1 MRLSFVRATR
11 AVALLCCALAVLVV
25 PSAFAGASTATA
37 TASGSLWFVE
47 LSGAPAADGGSIDAL
62 KAEKAAFKAQAAKE
76 RLAYQERLSFNTLWN
91 GISIAASPETAASLG
106 KLDGVKNVWP
116 VLEIEVP
123 ATQSANPDLASAIQ
137 MTGADI
143 AQNELGLSGDGVR
156 VAVMDTGIDYD
167 NASLGGTGTDADP
180 NSGDVSL
187 NGFPNGRVVTGW
199 DFVGDA
205 FNASTSDTTYDPDA
219 HPDPDPDDCQGHGT
233 HVAGIVGASGAITG
247 VAPGVD
253 FGAYRVF
260 GCNGSTTADIM
271 LAAMERALADD
282 MDILNMSIGSAFMTW
297 PQYPTAAGADR
308 LVNKGMV
315 VVASI
320 GNSGADGVYSA
331 GAPGVGRKVIGVASL
346 DNSQLLIRSF
356 TISPDNRSIGF
367 LAGGGSA
374 PIPTSGTSPLARTG
388 TKTTVDDACVP
399 LPAGSLTG
407 KIALIRRG
415 TCNFV
420 VKEQNAYDAGAVG
433 VVLYNN
439 QNTGLLTPAAI
450 PQLPV
455 VFIDRTNGE
464 LINDRLAAGPVD
476 LTWTTDL
483 VQTPNPT
490 AGLAS
495 SFTSYGL
502 TAELDVKPDVAAP
515 GGFIRSTYPLEKG
528 GAATLSGTSMASP
541 HTAGAVALM
550 LEANPNMSAAA
561 IRAALQNTADPARWS
576 LNPGSGLLEPVH
588 RQGAGMIDIDDAI
601 QATTSITPAKLALG
615 ESQAGPQTR
624 TLTIRNTASSAVTYA
639 LSNVSAIGTGNTF
652 PGLSFW
658 LQSQS
663 VSFSQAGVPVTSVTV
678 PAGGSA
684 AVDVTITPSVDPDED
699 KTVYGGYVTF
709 TVGTTKYRVPY
720 AGFVG
725 DYQSLRILDSGSAG
739 IFPTIGRLTGTVSA
753 IDLTPVH
760 TPVAAGATFT
770 MTSGNIPYVLAHFA
784 HQVRKVK
791 IELYN
796 ATTNA
801 RVGEVLRDEYRER
814 NSRRTG
820 TTNDANSD
828 VYMPFAID
836 GSVKKGKG
844 REVVPDGSY
853 YVVFSAE
860 KALGDS
866 ANPAHTETWTSAAF
880 TIDRP

>member
-1 MRLSFVRATR
+1 MKLSFVRAMR

-37 TASGSLWFVE
+37 SASGSLWFVE
-47 LSGAPAADGGSIDAL
+47 LSGAPAADGGSVDAL
-62 KAEKAAFKAQAAKE
+62 KAEKAAFKALAAKE
-76 RLAYQERLSFNTLWN
+76 KLAYKERLSFNTLWN
-91 GISIAASPETAASLG
+91 GISIAASPETASALG
-106 KLDGVKNVWP
+106 KLDGVKNIWP

-123 ATQSANPDLASAIQ
+123 ETASANPDLASAIQ

-143 AQNELGLSGDGVR
+143 AQNELGLSGEGVR
-156 VAVMDTGIDYD
+156 VAVMDTGVDYD
-167 NASLGGTGTDADP
+167 NASLGGTGTDADT
-180 NSGDVSL
+180 NSDDSTL
-187 NGFPNGRVVTGW
+187 NGFPNSRVVVGW
-199 DFVGDA
+199 DFVGNT
-205 FNASTSDTTYDPDA
+205 FNASTSSTSYNPVA
-219 HPDPDPDDCQGHGT
+219 APDPDPDDCNGHGT
-233 HVAGIVGASGAITG
+233 HVAGIVGANGAITG
-247 VAPGVD
+247 VAPGVV

-260 GCNGSTTADIM
+260 GCGGSTTADIM

-346 DNSQLLIRSF
+346 DNSKLLIRSF

-374 PIPTSGTSPLARTG
+374 PIPTSGTFPLARTG
-388 TKTTVDDACVP
+388 TKTTVDDACAP
-399 LPAGSLTG
+399 LPAGSLTD

-420 VKEQNAYDAGAVG
+420 VKQQNALDAGAIG

-439 QNTGLLTPAAI
+439 ADTGLLTPAAI
-450 PQLPV
+450 PQIPV
-455 VFIDRTNGE
+455 VFVTRADGE
-464 LINDRLAAGPVD
+464 LINDRLAVGPVD
-476 LTWTTDL
+476 LTWTADL
-483 VQTPNPT
+483 VQTANPT

-515 GGFIRSTYPLEKG
+515 GGFIRSTYPLERG

-550 LEANPNMSAAA
+550 LEANPSLSAAE
-561 IRAALQNTADPARWS
+561 IREALQNTADPAVWS
-576 LNPGSGLLEPVH
+576 GNPPTGLLEPVH

-601 QATTSITPAKLALG
+601 QTTTWISPSKLALG
-615 ESQAGPQTR
+615 ESEVGAQTR
-624 TLTIRNTASSAVTYA
+624 TLTIRNTSSAPVTYA
-639 LSNVSAIGTGNTF
+639 LSNVSAVGTRNTF
-652 PGLSFW
+652 PALSFL

-663 VSFSQAGVPVTSVTV
+663 VSFSQAGIPVTSVIV
-678 PAGGSA
+678 PAAGSA
-684 AVDVTITPSVDPDED
+684 TVDVTVTPPAGASED
-699 KTVYGGYVTF
+699 KTLYGGYVTL

-725 DYQSLRILDSGSAG
+725 DYQSLRILDSAAAG
-739 IFPTIGRLTGTVSA
+739 IFPAIGRLTGAVSA
-753 IDLTPVH
+753 SDLTPVH

-770 MTSGNIPYVLAHFA
+770 MTGGNVPYVLAHFA

-801 RVGEVLRDEYRER
+801 RVGEALRDEYRER

-844 REVVPDGSY
+844 REQVPDGSY

>member
-1 MRLSFVRATR
+1 MKLSFVRATR

-47 LSGAPAADGGSIDAL
+47 LSGAPAADGGSVDAL
-62 KAEKAAFKAQAAKE
+62 KAEKAAFKALAAKE
-76 RLAYQERLSFNTLWN
+76 KLAYKERLSFHTLWN
-91 GISIAASPETAASLG
+91 GISIGASPETAASLG
-106 KLDGVKNVWP
+106 KLDGVKNIWP
-116 VLEIEVP
+116 VLEIELP
-123 ATQSANPDLASAIQ
+123 ETASANPDLASAIQ

-156 VAVMDTGIDYD
+156 VAVMDTGVDYD
-167 NASLGGTGTDADP
+167 NASLGGSGTDADL
-180 NSGDVSL
+180 NSDDSTL
-187 NGFPNGRVVTGW
+187 SGFPNDRVVAGW
-199 DFVGDA
+199 DFVGNA
-205 FNASTSDTTYDPDA
+205 FNASTSSTSYDPDA

-260 GCNGSTTADIM
+260 GCSGSTTADIM

-346 DNSQLLIRSF
+346 DNTKLLIRSF

-374 PIPTSGTSPLARTG
+374 PIPTFGTFPLARTG
-388 TKTTVDDACVP
+388 TKTTVDDACAP
-399 LPAGSLTG
+399 LPAGSLTD

-420 VKEQNAYDAGAVG
+420 VKQQNALDAGAIG

-439 QNTGLLTPAAI
+439 LDTGLLTPAAI
-450 PQLPV
+450 PQIPV
-455 VFIDRTNGE
+455 VFVNRADGE
-464 LINDRLAAGPVD
+464 LINDRLAVGPVD
-476 LTWTTDL
+476 LTWTANL
-483 VQTPNPT
+483 VQTANPT

-550 LEANPNMSAAA
+550 LEAHPSLSVAE
-561 IRAALQNTADPARWS
+561 IREALQNTADPSVWS
-576 LNPGSGLLEPVH
+576 GNPATGLFEPVH

-601 QATTSITPAKLALG
+601 QTTTWISPSKLALG
-615 ESQAGPQTR
+615 ESEAGAQTR
-624 TLTIRNTASSAVTYA
+624 TLTIRNTSSSPVTYA
-639 LSNVSAIGTGNTF
+639 LSNVSAVGTRNTF
-652 PGLSFW
+652 PALSFL

-663 VSFSQAGVPVTSVTV
+663 VSFSQAGIPATSVIV
-678 PAGGSA
+678 PAAGSA
-684 AVDVTITPSVDPDED
+684 TVDVTITPPAGATED
-699 KTVYGGYVTF
+699 KTLYGGYVTF

-725 DYQSLRILDSGSAG
+725 DYQSLRILDPAAAG
-739 IFPTIGRLTGTVSA
+739 IFPAVGRLTGAVSA
-753 IDLTPVH
+753 TDLTPVH

-770 MTSGNIPYVLAHFA
+770 MTDGNVPYVLAHFA

-791 IELYN
+791 IDLYN
-796 ATTNA
+796 ATTNV
-801 RVGEVLRDEYRER
+801 RVGEALRDEYRER

-844 REVVPDGSY
+844 REPVPDGSY

-866 ANPAHTETWTSAAF
+866 ANPAHTESWTSPVF

>member
-1 MRLSFVRATR
+1 MKLSLVRATR
-11 AVALLCCALAVLVV
+11 AVALLCCAVAVLVV

-37 TASGSLWFVE
+37 SAGGSLWFVE
-47 LSGAPAADGGSIDAL
+47 LSGAPAADGGSLDAL
-62 KAEKAAFKAQAAKE
+62 KAEKAAFKALAAKE
-76 RLAYQERLSFNTLWN
+76 KLAYKERLSFNTLWN

-106 KLDGVKNVWP
+106 KLDGVKNIWP

-123 ATQSANPDLASAIQ
+123 ETASANPELASAIQ

-167 NASLGGTGTDADP
+167 NASLGGSGTDADP
-180 NSGDVSL
+180 NSDDTAL
-187 NGFPNGRVVTGW
+187 NGFPNNRVVVGW
-199 DFVGDA
+199 DFVGNT
-205 FNASTSDTTYDPDA
+205 FNASTSSTSYNPVPA
-219 HPDPDPDDCQGHGT
+219 PDPDPDDCNGHGT
-233 HVAGIVGASGAITG
+233 HVAGIVGANGAITG
-247 VAPGVD
+247 VAPGVV

-260 GCNGSTTADIM
+260 GCGGSTTADIM

-331 GAPGVGRKVIGVASL
+331 GAPGVGRKVIGVGSL
-346 DNSQLLIRSF
+346 DNSKLLVRSF
-356 TISPDNRSIGF
+356 TISPDNTSIGY

-374 PIPTSGTSPLARTG
+374 PIPTSGTFPLARTG
-388 TKTTVDDACVP
+388 TKDSAADACTA
-399 LPAGSLTG
+399 LPAGSLSD

-415 TCNFV
+415 GCDFV
-420 VKEQNAYDAGAVG
+420 VKQANARNAGAIA

-450 PQLPV
+450 PDIPV
-455 VFIDRTNGE
+455 VFIDRPSGE
-464 LINDRLAAGPVD
+464 LINDRLALGPVD
-476 LTWTTDL
+476 LTWTANL
-483 VQTPNPT
+483 VQTANPT

-515 GGFIRSTYPLEKG
+515 GGFIRSTYPLERG

-550 LEANPNMSAAA
+550 LEAHPSLSVAE
-561 IRAALQNTADPARWS
+561 IREALQNTADPAVWS
-576 LNPGSGLLEPVH
+576 GNPGLGFFEPVH

-601 QATTSITPAKLALG
+601 QTTTSISPSKLALG
-615 ESQAGPQTR
+615 ESEAGAQTR
-624 TLTIRNTASSAVTYA
+624 ALTIRNTSSSPVTYA
-639 LSNVSAIGTGNTF
+639 LSNVSAIGTRNTF
-652 PGLSFW
+652 PALGFL

-663 VSFSQAGVPVTSVTV
+663 VSFSQAGVPVASVTV
-678 PAGGSA
+678 PAAGSA
-684 AVDVTITPSVDPDED
+684 TVDVTITPPVGASQD

-725 DYQSLRILDSGSAG
+725 DYQSLRILDSGAAG
-739 IFPTIGRLTGTVSA
+739 IFPAIGRLTGPVSA
-753 IDLTPVH
+753 TDRTPVH

-770 MTSGNIPYVLAHFA
+770 MTGGDIPYVLAHFA
-784 HQVRKVK
+784 HQARQIRV
-791 IELYN
+791 ELFET
-796 ATTNA
+796 ATSK

-820 TTNDANSD
+820 TTTDANTD
-828 VYMPFAID
+828 VYLSFAID
-836 GSVKKGKG
+836 GTVKKGNG
-844 REVVPDGSY
+844 RVAVSDGSY
-853 YVVFSAE
+853 YAVFSVL

-866 ANPAHTETWTSAAF
+866 ANPAHTESWTSAAF

>member
-1 MRLSFVRATR
+1 MKLSFVRAMR

-37 TASGSLWFVE
+37 SASGSLWFVE
-47 LSGAPAADGGSIDAL
+47 LSGAPAADGGSVDAL
-62 KAEKAAFKAQAAKE
+62 KAEKAAFKALAAKE
-76 RLAYQERLSFNTLWN
+76 KLAYKERLSFNTLWN
-91 GISIAASPETAASLG
+91 GISIAASPETASALG
-106 KLDGVKNVWP
+106 KLDGVKNIWP

-123 ATQSANPDLASAIQ
+123 ETASANPDLASAIQ

-143 AQNELGLSGDGVR
+143 AQNELGLSGEGVR
-156 VAVMDTGIDYD
+156 VAVMDTGVDYD
-167 NASLGGTGTDADP
+167 NASLGGTGTDADT
-180 NSGDVSL
+180 NSDDSTL
-187 NGFPNGRVVTGW
+187 SGFPNSRVVVGW
-199 DFVGDA
+199 DFVGNT
-205 FNASTSDTTYDPDA
+205 FNASTSSTSYNPVA
-219 HPDPDPDDCQGHGT
+219 APDPDPDDCNGHGT
-233 HVAGIVGASGAITG
+233 HVAGIVGANGAITG
-247 VAPGVD
+247 VAPGVV

-260 GCNGSTTADIM
+260 GCGGSTTADIM

-346 DNSQLLIRSF
+346 DNSKLLIRSF

-374 PIPTSGTSPLARTG
+374 PIPTSGTFPLARTG
-388 TKTTVDDACVP
+388 TKTTVDDACAP
-399 LPAGSLTG
+399 LPAGSLTD

-420 VKEQNAYDAGAVG
+420 VKQQNALDAGAIG

-439 QNTGLLTPAAI
+439 ADTGLLTPAAI
-450 PQLPV
+450 PQIPV
-455 VFIDRTNGE
+455 VFVTRADGE
-464 LINDRLAAGPVD
+464 LINDRLAVGPVD
-476 LTWTTDL
+476 LTWTVDL
-483 VQTPNPT
+483 VQTANPT

-515 GGFIRSTYPLEKG
+515 GGFIRSTYPLERG

-550 LEANPNMSAAA
+550 LEANPSLSAAE
-561 IRAALQNTADPARWS
+561 IREALQNTADPAVWS
-576 LNPGSGLLEPVH
+576 GNPPTGLLEPVH

-601 QATTSITPAKLALG
+601 QTTTWISPSKLALG
-615 ESQAGPQTR
+615 ESEVGAQTR
-624 TLTIRNTASSAVTYA
+624 TLTIRNTSSAPVTYA
-639 LSNVSAIGTGNTF
+639 LSNVSAVGTRNTF
-652 PGLSFW
+652 PALSFL

-663 VSFSQAGVPVTSVTV
+663 VSFSQAGIPVTSVIV
-678 PAGGSA
+678 PAAGSA
-684 AVDVTITPSVDPDED
+684 TVDVTVTPPAGASED
-699 KTVYGGYVTF
+699 KTLYGGYVTL

-725 DYQSLRILDSGSAG
+725 DYQSLRILDSAAAG
-739 IFPTIGRLTGTVSA
+739 IFPAIGRLTGAVSA
-753 IDLTPVH
+753 SDLTPVH

-770 MTSGNIPYVLAHFA
+770 MTGGNVPYVLAHFA

-801 RVGEVLRDEYRER
+801 RVGEALRDEYRER

-844 REVVPDGSY
+844 REQVPDGSY

>member
-1 MRLSFVRATR
+1 MRLSVVRATR

-62 KAEKAAFKAQAAKE
+62 KAEKAAFKAQAAME
-76 RLAYQERLSFNTLWN
+76 RLAYKERLSFNTLWN

-180 NSGDVSL
+180 NSDDTSL

-205 FNASTSDTTYDPDA
+205 FNASTSDTTYDPVA

-356 TISPDNRSIGF
+356 TISPDNRAIGF
-367 LAGGGSA
+367 LVGGGSA
-374 PIPTSGTSPLARTG
+374 PVPTSGTFPLARTG
-388 TKTTVDDACVP
+388 TKTTADDACTP

-464 LINDRLAAGPVD
+464 LIDDRLAAGPVD

-725 DYQSLRILDSGSAG
+725 DYQSLRILDSGAAG
-739 IFPTIGRLTGTVSA
+739 IFPAIGRLTGTVSA
-753 IDLTPVH
+753 TDLTPVH

-844 REVVPDGSY
+844 REVVPNGSY

-866 ANPAHTETWTSAAF
+866 ANPAHTETWTSPAF
-880 TIDRP
+880 TIARP

>member
-1 MRLSFVRATR
+1 MKLRFVRATR
-11 AVALLCCALAVLVV
+11 AAALLCCALAVLVV

-76 RLAYQERLSFNTLWN
+76 RLAYKERLSFNTLWN
-91 GISIAASPETAASLG
+91 GISVAASPETAASLG

-180 NSGDVSL
+180 NSGDASL
-187 NGFPNGRVVTGW
+187 SGFPNSRVVTGW

-205 FNASTSDTTYDPDA
+205 FNASTSDTTYDPVA
-219 HPDPDPDDCQGHGT
+219 HADPDPDDCQGHGT

-356 TISPDNRSIGF
+356 TISPDNRAIGF

-374 PIPTSGTSPLARTG
+374 PIPTSGTFPLARTG

-399 LPAGSLTG
+399 LPAGSLSG

-420 VKEQNAYDAGAVG
+420 VKEQNAYDAGAVA

-464 LINDRLAAGPVD
+464 LIDDRLAAGPVD
-476 LTWTTDL
+476 LTWTEDL

-541 HTAGAVALM
+541 HTAGAAALM
-550 LEANPNMSAAA
+550 LEAHPNMSAAA

-576 LNPGSGLLEPVH
+576 GNPGLGFFEPVH

-624 TLTIRNTASSAVTYA
+624 TLTVLNTSSSAVTYA

-652 PGLSFW
+652 PVLSFW

-663 VSFSQAGVPVTSVTV
+663 VSFSQAGVPVTSMTV

-725 DYQSLRILDSGSAG
+725 DYQSLRILDSGAAG
-739 IFPTIGRLTGTVSA
+739 IFPAIGRLTGTASVT
-753 IDLTPVH
+753 DLTPVH

-770 MTSGNIPYVLAHFA
+770 MTAGNVPYVLAHFA

-791 IELYN
+791 IEIYN

-844 REVVPDGSY
+844 REAVPDGSY

-866 ANPAHTETWTSAAF
+866 ANPAHTETWTSPAF

>member
-1 MRLSFVRATR
+1 MKLSLVRATR
-11 AVALLCCALAVLVV
+11 AVALLCCAVAVLVV

-37 TASGSLWFVE
+37 SAGGSLWFVE
-47 LSGAPAADGGSIDAL
+47 LSGAPAADGGSLDAL
-62 KAEKAAFKAQAAKE
+62 KAEKAAFKALAAKE
-76 RLAYQERLSFNTLWN
+76 KLAYKERLSFNTLWN

-106 KLDGVKNVWP
+106 KLDGVKNIWP

-123 ATQSANPDLASAIQ
+123 ETASANPELASAIQ

-167 NASLGGTGTDADP
+167 NASLGGSGTDADP
-180 NSGDVSL
+180 NSDDTAL
-187 NGFPNGRVVTGW
+187 NGFPNNRVVVGW
-199 DFVGDA
+199 DFVGNT
-205 FNASTSDTTYDPDA
+205 FNASTSSTSYNPVPA
-219 HPDPDPDDCQGHGT
+219 PDPDPDDCNGHGT
-233 HVAGIVGASGAITG
+233 HVAGIVGANGAITG
-247 VAPGVD
+247 VAPGVV

-260 GCNGSTTADIM
+260 GCGGSTTADIM

-331 GAPGVGRKVIGVASL
+331 GAPGVGRKVIGVGSL
-346 DNSQLLIRSF
+346 DNSKLLVRSF
-356 TISPDNRSIGF
+356 TISPDNTSIGY

-374 PIPTSGTSPLARTG
+374 PIPTSGTFPLARTG
-388 TKTTVDDACVP
+388 TKDSAADACTA
-399 LPAGSLTG
+399 LPAGSLSD

-415 TCNFV
+415 GCDFV
-420 VKEQNAYDAGAVG
+420 VKQANARNAGAIA

-450 PQLPV
+450 PDIPV
-455 VFIDRTNGE
+455 VFIDRPSGE
-464 LINDRLAAGPVD
+464 LINDRLALGPVD
-476 LTWTTDL
+476 LTWTANL
-483 VQTPNPT
+483 VQTANPT

-515 GGFIRSTYPLEKG
+515 GGFIRSTYPLERG

-550 LEANPNMSAAA
+550 LEAHPSLSVAE
-561 IRAALQNTADPARWS
+561 IREALQNTADPAVWS
-576 LNPGSGLLEPVH
+576 GNPGLGFFEPVH

-601 QATTSITPAKLALG
+601 QTTTSISPSKLALG
-615 ESQAGPQTR
+615 ESEAGAQTR
-624 TLTIRNTASSAVTYA
+624 ALTIRNTSSSPVTYA
-639 LSNVSAIGTGNTF
+639 LSNVSAIGTRNTF
-652 PGLSFW
+652 PALGFL

-663 VSFSQAGVPVTSVTV
+663 VSFSQAGVPVASVTV
-678 PAGGSA
+678 PAAGSA
-684 AVDVTITPSVDPDED
+684 TVDVTITPPVGASQD

-725 DYQSLRILDSGSAG
+725 DYQSLRILDSGAAG
-739 IFPTIGRLTGTVSA
+739 IFPAIGRLTGPVSA
-753 IDLTPVH
+753 TDRTPVH

-770 MTSGNIPYVLAHFA
+770 MTGGDIPYVLAHFA
-784 HQVRKVK
+784 HQARQIRV
-791 IELYN
+791 ELFET
-796 ATTNA
+796 ATNK

-820 TTNDANSD
+820 TTNDANTD
-828 VYMPFAID
+828 VYLSFAID
-836 GSVKKGKG
+836 GTVKKGNG
-844 REVVPDGSY
+844 RVAVSDGSY
-853 YVVFSAE
+853 YAVFSVL

-866 ANPAHTETWTSAAF
+866 ANPAHTESWTSAAF

>member
-1 MRLSFVRATR
+1 MKLSFVRATR
-11 AVALLCCALAVLVV
+11 AVALLCCVLAVLVV

-37 TASGSLWFVE
+37 SASGSLWFIE
-47 LSGAPAADGGSIDAL
+47 LSGAPAADGGSIDGL

-76 RLAYQERLSFNTLWN
+76 KLVYKERLSFNTLWN

-116 VLEIEVP
+116 VLEIKVP
-123 ATQSANPDLASAIQ
+123 QTASANPDLASAIQ

-143 AQNELGLSGDGVR
+143 AQNELGLSGEGIR

-180 NSGDVSL
+180 NSDDTTL
-187 NGFPNGRVVTGW
+187 AGFPNSRVVTGW
-199 DFVGDA
+199 DFVGNA
-205 FNASTSDTTYDPDA
+205 FNASTSDTTYDPVA
-219 HPDPDPDDCQGHGT
+219 HADPDPDDCQGHGT

-346 DNSQLLIRSF
+346 DNTQLLVRSF
-356 TISPDNRSIGF
+356 TVSPDNRAIGY
-367 LAGGGSA
+367 LVGGGSA
-374 PIPTSGTSPLARTG
+374 PVPTSGTFPLARTG
-388 TKTTVDDACVP
+388 TKTTVDDACAP

-420 VKEQNAYDAGAVG
+420 VKEQNAYDAGAIA

-439 QNTGLLTPAAI
+439 QDTGLLTPAAI
-450 PQLPV
+450 PQIPV
-455 VFIDRTNGE
+455 VFIDRPNGE
-464 LINDRLAAGPVD
+464 LIDDRLAAGSVD
-476 LTWTTDL
+476 LTWTAELT
-483 VQTPNPT
+483 QTPNPT

-502 TAELDVKPDVAAP
+502 TAELDLKPDVAAP

-541 HTAGAVALM
+541 HTAGAAALM
-550 LEANPNMSAAA
+550 LEAHPNLSAAA
-561 IRAALQNTADPARWS
+561 ILGALQNTADPARWS
-576 LNPGSGLLEPVH
+576 GNPGLGFFEPVH

-601 QATTSITPAKLALG
+601 EATTAITPSKLALG
-615 ESQAGPQTR
+615 ESQAGAQTR
-624 TLTIRNTASSAVTYA
+624 TLTIRNTSSSPVTYT

-652 PGLSFW
+652 PALSFW

-663 VSFSQAGVPVTSVTV
+663 VSFSQAGVPVTSVLV
-678 PAGGSA
+678 PAAGSA
-684 AVDVTITPSVDPDED
+684 TVDVTITPSVDPDED
-699 KTVYGGYVTF
+699 KTVYGGYITL
-709 TVGTTKYRVPY
+709 TAGTRNYRVPY

-725 DYQSLRILDSGSAG
+725 DYQSLRILDAGAAG
-739 IFPTIGRLTGTVSA
+739 IFPAIGRKTGVVSA

-770 MTSGNIPYVLAHFA
+770 MTGGDIPYVLAHFA
-784 HQVRKVK
+784 HQARKVRV
-791 IELYN
+791 ELFEA
-796 ATTNA
+796 ATNK

-828 VYMPFAID
+828 VYLSFPID
-836 GSVKKGKG
+836 GTVKKGNG
-844 REVVPDGSY
+844 RALVADGLY
-853 YVVFSAE
+853 YARFSVE

-866 ANPAHTETWTSAAF
+866 ANPAHVETWTSSTF
-880 TIDRP
+880 RIDRP